1 MDNFLHRIGSLTT
14 FESFLFSANQP
25 VDSTGGADAGL
36 LLLCTAMV
44 TFAAVVLL
52 VAAWFSSQH
61 KEREEVFTR
70 FVQQQRKQLDGL
82 MNGIVDPLG
91 SWWGVASPFSS
102 EFDELHF
109 STVDIRN
116 AQRTNVTHFCFLVHG
131 FRGTSRDLGY
141 VLSAMTNAGQQLVEQ
156 QPCRLVIHSAS
167 CNEKKTDDGVAAGG
181 ERLMDE
187 MIATI
192 RERMQDSDQP
202 TNRDG
207 LQDITISMLG
217 NSLGGL
223 YARYSLSALKKRCRA
238 SCRNPAYHQERS
250 PRLILD
256 DAYLL
261 HLNHFCTT
269 ATPHLGVA
277 SHTFLPL
284 PRRAEI
290 GVAHAM
296 GQSGKDLFRVNG
308 LLHTMATDDR
318 FMEPLAGFR
327 KRTAYANAYGTDFP
341 VPAATA
347 AFLHANSSYPHHVVE
362 TSISSLLFNSDADGM
377 ERLDKAFCDDGEKKL
392 VIATLETPAQPN
404 RRAAISK
411 KSMADDVDTLEAELA
426 LMSLSLD
433 SLGWKKVFV
442 DMRKE
447 VPRIVVPKSLVKVK
461 LRRRSNSDTED
472 TSSESSTS
480 SDRSSEA
487 ETSSANTTTTTKNTT
502 TVSSKDV
509 AAAVTALPDVVGL
522 YWPLGHNMIVAFSR
536 SRWSTYMNKAGR
548 PVVDGLAKEL
558 VDDIFAWRSPDNSTC
573 KDK

>member
-1 MDNFLHRIGSLTT
+1 MDNFLHRIGRLPT
-14 FESFLFSANQP
+14 FESSLFPHPQP
-25 VDSTGGADAGL
+25 EQVTGGGGADAGL
-36 LLLCTAMV
+36 VLLCTTMV
-44 TFAAVVLL
+44 TFAAIVLL

-70 FVQQQRKQLDGL
+70 FVRQQRQQLDGL

-91 SWWGVASPFSS
+91 SWWGVSSPFSS
-102 EFDELHF
+102 EFDELDF

-116 AQRTNVTHFCFLVHG
+116 AQQRTHVTHFCFLVHG

-141 VLSAMTNAGQQLVEQ
+141 VLSAMMNAGQLLVEQ
-156 QPCRLVIHSAS
+156 QPCRLVVHSAS

-192 RERMQDSDQP
+192 RERMKDSDQP

-223 YARYSLSALKKRCRA
+223 YARYSLSALKRKCRA
-238 SCRNPAYHQERS
+238 SCRNPAHQQDRS
-250 PRLILD
+250 QRLILD

-318 FMEPLAGFR
+318 FMDPLAGFR

-362 TSISSLLFNSDADGM
+362 TSISSLLNSDADGP
-377 ERLDKAFCDDGEKKL
+377 ERADKAFCDDGEKKL

-404 RRAAISK
+404 RRAAIK

-487 ETSSANTTTTTKNTT
+487 ETSATTTTTTKST

-558 VDDIFAWRSPDNSTC
+558 VDDIFAWRSPENISC